1 MKQYDDVE
9 VTEKMVLQ
17 KVTSNFIELEQMIND
32 KESKL
37 LERTNRAQMQS
48 D

>member
-1 MKQYDDVE
+1 MKQCDDVE

-37 LERTNRAQMQS
+37 LEKTNRAQMQS

>member
-1 MKQYDDVE
+1 MKQCDDVE

>member
-1 MKQYDDVE
+1 MKQCDDVE

-37 LERTNRAQMQS
+37 LERTIRAQMQS

>member
-1 MKQYDDVE
+1 MKHCDDVE